1 MEYQAIVQL
10 ISFTFHIVN
19 LKHEEVTEFKNAI
32 DTFTFHIVNLKPQ
45 NKLSI
50 SNTYIYTI
58 LLKLQ

>member
-1 MEYQAIVQL
+1 MNDL
-10 ISFTFHIVN
+10 RFTFHIVN
-19 LKHEEVTEFKNAI
+19 LKPITGVAEKALKGQ
-32 DTFTFHIVNLKPQ
+32 FTFHIVNLKPQ